1 MFKKEKIIISTK
13 GENHTY
19 YAKVTNGLSID
30 FYCSDHPDKPI
41 ACIVDFGEWYV
52 FLRTNENHNP
62 VMEKEPF
69 VYGTRWSYGSQRVR
83 LGLWD
88 QTEVKMK
95 TDKTFIFRE
104 GDVYADIGS
113 SGLTIGFSYEGNIS
127 LFCRCFVKCGNNLMV
142 QFVRGDSD
150 EN

>member
-69 VYGTRWSYGSQRVR
+69 IYGTRWSYGSQRVR
-83 LGLWD
+83 LGSWD
-88 QTEVKMK
+88 QTEAKMK
-95 TDKTFIFRE
+95 SDKIFIFRE
-104 GDVYADIGS
+104 NDRYTDIPFH
-113 SGLTIGFSYEGNIS
+113 GLTIGFSYENEIS
-127 LFCRCFVKCGNNLMV
+127 LLCRCFITDDGRLMV
-142 QFVRGDSD
+142 QFAKGNCD

>member
-30 FYCSDHPDKPI
+30 FYCSDHHDKPI

-104 GDVYADIGS
+104 GDVYADICS
-113 SGLTIGFSYEGNIS
+113 SGLTIGFSYENSIS
-127 LFCRCFVKCGNNLMV
+127 LFCRCYVENGILQM
-142 QFVRGDSD
+142 QFVEGDSD
-150 EN
+150 EA

>member
-19 YAKVTNGLSID
+19 YAKVTNGVSID
-30 FYCSDHPDKPI
+30 FYCSAHPDKPI
-41 ACIVDFGEWYV
+41 ACIVDFGDWYV
-52 FLRTNENHNP
+52 FLRINKNHNP

-83 LGLWD
+83 LGLYD
-88 QTEVKMK
+88 QTEAKMK

-104 GDVYADIGS
+104 GDIYEDICS
-113 SGLTIGFSYEGNIS
+113 NGFSYEGNIS
-127 LFCRCFVKCGNNLMV
+127 LFCRCYVENGILQI
-142 QFVRGDSD
+142 QFVGGDSD
-150 EN
+150 EA